1 MKSAVLRC
9 LSEKGAPHFL
19 RTSHGA
25 WEQDLR
31 RMVMNDTATL
41 SRLFASIE
49 SELEL
54 VDTLFK
60 ERAAS
65 GLDMLNSASMHVLG
79 SPGKRLRTALTLL
92 SGKLKHYRLDK
103 LLFLSVAFE
112 MVHLAT
118 LIHDDIVDKA
128 STRRGNPTVNALW
141 GDSIAILLGD
151 YYFAKTAGLIADI
164 EDSRIDHLF
173 SDTVATVC
181 EGTILE
187 LMSAGQASLSLQSYY
202 EKVSHKTACLI
213 AACCKG
219 GAILSGASE
228 KEIMQMQTYGLN
240 LGIAFQIIDDILDYT
255 EDQSTIGKPAGNDL
269 RQGLVTL
276 PLIYALQECPHNGQH
291 QQVQRVLNEK
301 DHEEQDVREIID
313 WVVSGNN
320 IAHSRQDAYTY
331 AEQARTALFGFPAS
345 SEREIM
351 DELID
356 FVVQRTR

>member
-1 MKSAVLRC
+1 MTRGNKDMR
-9 LSEKGAPHFL
+9 
-19 RTSHGA
+19 RT
-25 WEQDLR
+25 
-31 RMVMNDTATL
+31 VMNDTATL

-49 SELEL
+49 PELEQ
-54 VDTLFK
+54 VDALFK
-60 ERAAS
+60 ERATS
-65 GLDMLNSASMHVLG
+65 GLDILNSASMHALG

-92 SGKLKHYRLDK
+92 SGKLKNYQLKK

-164 EDSRIDHLF
+164 EDPRIDHLF

-187 LMSAGQASLSLQSYY
+187 LMTAGQAALSLQNYY
-202 EKVSHKTACLI
+202 EKTSRKTACLI

-228 KEIMQMQTYGLN
+228 AEIESMYTYGLN
-240 LGIAFQIIDDILDYT
+240 LGMAFQITDDILDYT

-269 RQGLVTL
+269 RQGMVTL
-276 PLIYALQECPHNGQH
+276 PLIYALQAHPQNGHH
-291 QQVQRVLNEK
+291 QQVQRLLNESV
-301 DHEEQDVREIID
+301 HEEREIREVID
-313 WVVSGNN
+313 WVLSGDN
-320 IAHSRQDAYTY
+320 IARAQGDAYAY
-331 AEQARTALFGFPAS
+331 AEKARTALYSFPS
-345 SEREIM
+345 SPERDIL

-356 FVVQRTR
+356 FVVQRKR